1 MKENKYYVYLHRNLA
16 GVVVYVGKGTKSR
29 VTSSSSRSQAWREAT
44 KGGFTY
50 QILKNGMSNREAMLL
65 EERLIEVYRLTV
77 VNSES
82 SKLTKELEF
91 ETLDKVFYYDET
103 SPSGLR
109 WKVDIRKNKGAI
121 CARAGSVAGNQ
132 RYLSNGVPRCWRVC
146 FNYKDILVHRI
157 IWVLRHKHLDTDLV
171 IDHIDGNAFNNNID
185 NLLPKTHANNA
196 RNKKSQPSKT
206 GVVGVTK
213 RIAPGNIITFRASW
227 YDVNGKLQCH
237 NFSTK
242 KYGHEEA
249 FRLACEV
256 RENKIR
262 ELKEL
267 GFDYTDRHL
276 VAGQ

>member
-1 MKENKYYVYLHRNLA
+1 
-16 GVVVYVGKGTKSR
+16 
-29 VTSSSSRSQAWREAT
+29 
-44 KGGFTY
+44 
-50 QILKNGMSNREAMLL
+50 MSNREAMLL
-65 EERLIEVYRLTV
+65 EESLIKIYRATV

-91 ETLDKVFYYDET
+91 ETLNKVFYYDET

-146 FNYKDILVHRI
+146 FNYKDILVHRV
-157 IWVLRHKHLDTDLV
+157 IWVLMHKHLDPDMV

-185 NLLPKTHANNA
+185 NLLPKTHANNS
-196 RNKKSQPSKT
+196 RNKKSPPSKT

-213 RIAPGNIITFRASW
+213 RVAPGDIVTFRASW
-227 YDVNGKLQCH
+227 YDVNGKSQCH

-242 KYGHEEA
+242 KYGYEEA

-276 VAGQ
+276 VAER

>member
-16 GVVVYVGKGTKSR
+16 GEVVYVGKGTKAR
-29 VTSSSSRSQAWREAT
+29 VTSNSSRSSAWREAT
-44 KGGFTY
+44 KDGFTY

-65 EERLIEVYRLTV
+65 EETLIKIYRATA

-82 SKLTKELEF
+82 SKLTKKLDF
-91 ETLDKVFYYDET
+91 ETLNKVFYYDET

-109 WKVDIRKNKGAI
+109 WKVDIRKNKGAV

-157 IWVLRHKHLDTDLV
+157 IWVLRHKHLDPDMV

-213 RIAPGNIITFRASW
+213 RVAPGDIVTFRASW
-227 YDVNGKLQCH
+227 YDVNGKSQCH

-242 KYGHEEA
+242 KYGYEEA

-276 VAGQ
+276 VAER